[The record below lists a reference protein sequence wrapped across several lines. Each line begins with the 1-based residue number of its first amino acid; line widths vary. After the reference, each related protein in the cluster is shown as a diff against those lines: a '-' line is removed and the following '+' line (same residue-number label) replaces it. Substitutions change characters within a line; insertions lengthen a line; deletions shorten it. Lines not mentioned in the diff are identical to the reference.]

1 MPTTSKEDKPDR
13 NGIQGVRQ
21 LEGGYASRRELK
33 IAIAIRVLTQSCH
46 TRVIWSVKRLNNGTE
61 SCQIPSL

>member
-1 MPTTSKEDKPDR
+1 MPTTSTEDKPDR
-13 NGIQGVRQ
+13 NGIQGFRQ

-46 TRVIWSVKRLNNGTE
+46 TCVIWSGKRLNNGIE
-61 SCQIPSL
+61 RGQIPSL